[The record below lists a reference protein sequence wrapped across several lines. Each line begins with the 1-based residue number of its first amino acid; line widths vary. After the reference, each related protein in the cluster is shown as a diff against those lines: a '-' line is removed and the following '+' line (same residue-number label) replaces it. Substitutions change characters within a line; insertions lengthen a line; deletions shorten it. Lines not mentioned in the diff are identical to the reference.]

1 MGMRGDERMFGM
13 GMPEILM
20 ILAIALVVIGPR
32 KLPDLGRSLGRALKE
47 FRKATSEFKSSLDIE
62 DDLSDV
68 RRSFNEMNA
77 DLKSTLSAATFG
89 DKPKSRPETQAGSS
103 PQPPPPSAGTETPAD
118 AGAPEDTAPEQ
129 NLPPDRESGDA
140 RS

>member
-1 MGMRGDERMFGM
+1 MFGM

-32 KLPDLGRSLGRALKE
+32 KLPDLGRGLGKAMRE

-68 RRSFNEMNA
+68 RRSFKEMNT
-77 DLKSTLSAATFG
+77 DLKSTLSDAAFG
-89 DKPKSRPETQAGSS
+89 DKPEPRPQPEGDASSKTPPPASDAEGTTDRTSDTGAPQQAG
-103 PQPPPPSAGTETPAD
+103 AGRSD
-118 AGAPEDTAPEQ
+118 
-129 NLPPDRESGDA
+129 PPDQEDGDA

>member
-1 MGMRGDERMFGM
+1 MFGM

-68 RRSFNEMNA
+68 RRSFREMNT
-77 DLKSTLSAATFG
+77 DLKSTLSTAAFG
-89 DKPKSRPETQAGSS
+89 DKSKAQPQPETDPPPGT
-103 PQPPPPSAGTETPAD
+103 PPPPSGAGERADPASG
-118 AGAPEDTAPEQ
+118 AGAPEDAPPERPV
-129 NLPPDRESGDA
+129 PPDQEDGDA

>member
-1 MGMRGDERMFGM
+1 MFGM

-32 KLPDLGRSLGRALKE
+32 KLPDLGRSLGRALRE

-68 RRSFNEMNA
+68 RRSFKEMNT
-77 DLKSTLSAATFG
+77 DLKSTLSTAAFG
-89 DKPKSRPETQAGSS
+89 DKPTPR
-103 PQPPPPSAGTETPAD
+103 PQPEGDASSETPPPASDAEGTTDRTSATGAPKDAGTGRSD
-118 AGAPEDTAPEQ
+118 
-129 NLPPDRESGDA
+129 PPDQENGDA

>member
-1 MGMRGDERMFGM
+1 MFGM

-47 FRKATSEFKSSLDIE
+47 FRKATNEFKSSLNIE

-68 RRSFNEMNA
+68 RRSFNEMNT
-77 DLKSTLSAATFG
+77 DLKSTLSAAAFG
-89 DKPKSRPETQAGSS
+89 DKPKSPPEAETGT
-103 PQPPPPSAGTETPAD
+103 PPEAPPDSTNTETPAAD
-118 AGAPEDTAPEQ
+118 AAPPGDAAPEAAA
-129 NLPPDRESGDA
+129 PPDQENGDA
-140 RS
+140 RR

>member
-1 MGMRGDERMFGM
+1 MFGM

-32 KLPDLGRSLGRALKE
+32 KLPDLGRSLGRALRE

-68 RRSFNEMNA
+68 RRSFKEMNT
-77 DLKSTLSAATFG
+77 DLKSTLSEAAFG
-89 DKPKSRPETQAGSS
+89 EKPKPR
-103 PQPPPPSAGTETPAD
+103 PQPEGDAAAKTPPPAD
-118 AGAPEDTAPEQ
+118 AEGATEGASATGAPPDQED
-129 NLPPDRESGDA
+129 RDA